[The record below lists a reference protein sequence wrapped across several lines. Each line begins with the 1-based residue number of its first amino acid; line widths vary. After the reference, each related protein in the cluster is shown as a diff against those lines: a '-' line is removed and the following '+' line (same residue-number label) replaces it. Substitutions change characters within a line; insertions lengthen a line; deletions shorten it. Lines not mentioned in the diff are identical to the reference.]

1 MLTAGPVQHL
11 ADGAANALWFPACRQ
26 QAHFGLLTGPVSKP
40 DARLHPDKSDG
51 LVLELPRLNEIE
63 RVL

>member
-1 MLTAGPVQHL
+1 MLTAGRVQHL
-11 ADGAANALWFPACRQ
+11 ADGAANALRLTPCRQ
-26 QAHFGLLTGPVSKP
+26 QAHLGLFTSPVSKP
-40 DARLHPDKSDG
+40 DRRLHPDKSDG